1 MNQFRARLAWYAGV
15 AFSASLLLAAPHG
28 EAAAAHTIARR
39 DTQHETQSTK
49 PAVVRQQPTAD
60 SPRRIERDYFQ
71 AAAPLYL
78 EQLQTIVEPARASRS
93 LQPAS
98 PALRRPLA
106 RSPPAHR

>member
-1 MNQFRARLAWYAGV
+1 MKQFRARFAWYAGV

-28 EAAAAHTIARR
+28 EAAAHTIAQR
-39 DTQHETQSTK
+39 DTHQETQSTK

-60 SPRRIERDYFQ
+60 LPRRIERDYVQ

-93 LQPAS
+93 LQPAG